1 MPRSDD
7 SFQDL
12 SDGRLIVA
20 VETNF
25 STPKALHKAQH
36 FVGHVVNLTFA
47 LDWNHSKIASL
58 ATCQHQPKSS
68 FVVRCSLWLWVQAI
82 LLLRHTEVHRD
93 DGDACVVSFSSSS
106 MWIRSCSMFQTCC
119 APGLVRSMGQLVQL
133 LLFRV
138 WRFHQSLSIGMPLN
152 NSLSLGN
159 CCLCSQQLKCLLM
172 LTQPPVT
179 FRTAP

>member
-1 MPRSDD
+1 MRWMLFSANEFPAEFFLLGSEDSGLQSKRMPRSDD
-7 SFQDL
+7 SFPDL

-20 VETNF
+20 LEPNF
-25 STPKALHKAQH
+25 SIPKALHKAQH
-36 FVGHVVNLTFA
+36 FVGHVVDLTFA
-47 LDWNHSKIASL
+47 LGWNHSKIASL

-106 MWIRSCSMFQTCC
+106 MWIRSCSMFQSCC

-133 LLFRV
+133 LLFRSFGSGGFTRV
-138 WRFHQSLSIGMPLN
+138 
-152 NSLSLGN
+152 
-159 CCLCSQQLKCLLM
+159 
-172 LTQPPVT
+172 
-179 FRTAP
+179 